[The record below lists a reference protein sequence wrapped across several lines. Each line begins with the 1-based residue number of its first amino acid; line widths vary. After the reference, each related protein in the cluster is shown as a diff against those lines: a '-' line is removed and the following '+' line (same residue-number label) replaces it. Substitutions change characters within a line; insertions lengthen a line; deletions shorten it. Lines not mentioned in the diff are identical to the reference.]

1 MNHILPRAFFQ
12 WCLKTSLAQAVSH
25 SMWGFAVLETV
36 HIIGLV
42 LVLGSILV
50 INLRMLGFGVK
61 QPVASLTRDV
71 APWGLAGFLL
81 MLGSG
86 IPMFM
91 SAAVTY
97 SGSLPFLIKM
107 ILLLSGIA
115 LQIAI
120 YRVSMRR
127 EGSISG
133 RLAAC
138 FSLICWFG
146 VAYAGRAIAFEILFS
161 SGA

>member
-1 MNHILPRAFFQ
+1 MSHILPRAFFQ
-12 WCLKTSLAQAVSH
+12 WCLKTPFAQAISH

-42 LVLGSILV
+42 LVLGSVFV

-61 QPVASLTRDV
+61 QPVVSLTKEV

-81 MLGSG
+81 MLASG
-86 IPMFM
+86 VPMFM
-91 SAAVTY
+91 SAAVAY

-107 ILLLSGIA
+107 ILLSSGIV
-115 LQIAI
+115 LQLAI
-120 YRVSMRR
+120 YRVFRKR
-127 EGSISG
+127 EGSLPG

-138 FSLICWFG
+138 LSLLCWFG
-146 VAYAGRAIAFEILFS
+146 VAYAGRAIAFEILFG

>member
-1 MNHILPRAFFQ
+1 MNHILPPAFFQ
-12 WCLKTSLAQAVSH
+12 WCLKTSLAQAISQ
-25 SMWGFAVLETV
+25 SMWGFAVLETI

-42 LVLGSILV
+42 LVLGSIFV
-50 INLRMLGFGVK
+50 INLRILGFGVK
-61 QPVASLTRDV
+61 QPVAQLTRDV

-81 MLGSG
+81 MLSSG

-97 SGSLPFLIKM
+97 SGSEPFLIKM
-107 ILLLSGIA
+107 ILLLTAIV
-115 LQIAI
+115 LQIVI
-120 YRVSMRR
+120 YRVCRMK
-127 EGSISG
+127 EGSIPS

-138 FSLICWFG
+138 LSLLCWFG
-146 VAYAGRAIAFEILFS
+146 VAYAGRGIAFEILFG